1 MATSSLDQETAKA
14 VLRQVE
20 FYFSD
25 SNIPRDNFLKTKIS
39 ESEDGMVSLA
49 LIYSFSKMREHLKLG
64 AVKPEEVSED
74 TVKAVGETLKASSS
88 LKVSEDGKKVGR
100 SAELL
105 KPEELIEQLD
115 VRTIAASP
123 FEYNVKRE
131 DLESFFGQ
139 YGKVNSVRLPRHV
152 ADKRLFCGTALVE
165 FSAEEDAQKAL
176 EKSLVYA
183 GVTLELK
190 PKKDFDEE
198 REKEAEEF
206 EKSHPSSN
214 RKNNTNGEANYP
226 KGLLVAFTLKNISA
240 MDSSDQN
247 GSDKLAKD
255 DATEGSEQKLL
266 ENDSDKEKE
275 VDEKNESLE
284 MDTKYGDK
292 SSESPAEKDENLGV
306 KPPSAYKNDMNVV
319 LREDLKDVFQK
330 FGTVKFVDFKIGEDS
345 GYIRFEAPEGA
356 QKARA
361 AAVLAKEGGLVVKN
375 FIAILEPVTGDA
387 EREYWS
393 QIRGN
398 QERHRESKGNR
409 GRGGKHHR
417 GGKHARR
424 RENDSP
430 AGRPNKAQKVA
441 AA

>member
-25 SNIPRDNFLKTKIS
+25 SNIPRDSFLKKKIS

-49 LIYSFSKMREHLKLG
+49 LICSFSKMRDYLKLG

-74 TVKAVGETLKASSS
+74 TVKAVAETLRTSSS
-88 LKVSEDGKKVGR
+88 LKVSEDGERVGR

-105 KPEELIEQLD
+105 KPDEMIEQLD
-115 VRTIAASP
+115 VKTIAASH
-123 FEYNVKRE
+123 FEYDVKRE
-131 DLESFFGQ
+131 DLESFFGK
-139 YGKVNSVRLPRHV
+139 YGKVNCVRLPRHV

-165 FSAEEDAQKAL
+165 FSAEEDAQKVSQQ
-176 EKSLVYA
+176 SLVYA
-183 GVTLELK
+183 GVELKLK
-190 PKKDFDEE
+190 PKKDFDES
-198 REKEAEEF
+198 RKKEAEEF
-206 EKSHPSSN
+206 EKSHPGSN
-214 RKNNTNGEANYP
+214 HKNNTNGESNYP
-226 KGLLVAFTLKNISA
+226 KGLLVAFTLKSVSA
-240 MDSSDQN
+240 GDSSDQN
-247 GSDKLAKD
+247 RSDKSSKD
-255 DATEGSEQKLL
+255 DATEGNEQKLL
-266 ENDSDKEKE
+266 ENDNDKEK
-275 VDEKNESLE
+275 NEGVEL
-284 MDTKYGDK
+284 DTKDGDK
-292 SSESPAEKDENLGV
+292 SSDSPTEKDEDMEE
-306 KPPSAYKNDMNVV
+306 KPVSAFKNDMNVV
-319 LREDLKDVFQK
+319 MREDLKDVFQK
-330 FGTVKFVDFKIGEDS
+330 FGTVKFIDFKIREDS

-361 AAVLAKEGGLVVKN
+361 AAVLTKEGGLIVKN
-375 FIAILEPVTGDA
+375 FLAILEPVTGDA

-409 GRGGKHHR
+409 GRGGRYHR
-417 GGKHARR
+417 GGKHARG

-430 AGRPNKAQKVA
+430 RGRPNKAQKVA